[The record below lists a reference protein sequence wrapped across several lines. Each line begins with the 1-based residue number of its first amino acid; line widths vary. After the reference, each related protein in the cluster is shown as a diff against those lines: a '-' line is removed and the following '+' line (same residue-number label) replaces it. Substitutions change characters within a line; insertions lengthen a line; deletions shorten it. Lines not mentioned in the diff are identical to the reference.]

1 MHTVA
6 ILGGGVNGLATGI
19 LLCERF
25 PHAKIS
31 IIAEL
36 TGDETTSRGAGGLW
50 KPFSLGDTPPADVNR
65 WGEATFKHMLA
76 IYHST
81 AASSA
86 GMQLVDA
93 FQLWSKPMD
102 EPFWK
107 SVTPLFQ
114 QLSQKELQMFPGRKW
129 EHGWK
134 YTTLICDS
142 QLYLRYL
149 NQRFHKAGG
158 EVRRRRISDLSDL
171 ADFDVVINCMGLG
184 AQTLFQDDKLF
195 PVRGQVVRVKAPWI
209 KHYYN
214 NDGKF
219 YVIPNLETVV
229 LGGTTQKGSWDTSIN
244 EQDKQR
250 ILEGCCQL
258 VPSLKH
264 AQVVADWAGLRPAR
278 DRVRL
283 ELEYHQVQTERGG
296 TKRIPIFHN
305 YGHGGA
311 GITLHWGC
319 AQDVVKLVETYLGQ
333 QHTSRL

>member
-1 MHTVA
+1 MK
-6 ILGGGVNGLATGI
+6 LLA
-19 LLCERF
+19 E
-25 PHAKIS
+25 
-31 IIAEL
+31 EL
-36 TGDETTSRGAGGLW
+36 A
-50 KPFSLGDTPPADVNR
+50 
-65 WGEATFKHMLA
+65 
-76 IYHST
+76 
-81 AASSA
+81 
-86 GMQLVDA
+86 
-93 FQLWSKPMD
+93 KPMD

-107 SVTPLFQ
+107 TVTPLFQ
-114 QLSQKELQMFPGRKW
+114 HLSQKELQMFPGRNW

-149 NQRFHKAGG
+149 NQQFHEAGG
-158 EVRRRRISDLSDL
+158 KVQRRRISDLSEL
-171 ADFDVVINCMGLG
+171 ADFDIVINCMGLG
-184 AQTLFQDDKLF
+184 AKTLFHDDKLF
-195 PVRGQVVRVKAPWI
+195 PVRYDSPSGARWFGSRPHGSS
-209 KHYYN
+209 HYYN

-244 EQDKQR
+244 KEDKQR

-283 ELEYHQVQTERGG
+283 ELDYHQVQTAHGG
-296 TKRIPIFHN
+296 AKTLPIFHN

-319 AQDVVKLVETYLGQ
+319 AQDVVQLVQNYLAQQRTSKL
-333 QHTSRL
+333 